1 MEIREK
7 IKTWVG
13 QTLGVQSD
21 FAVEHPKDMS
31 HGDYAVNVA
40 LIEGKK
46 LGKNPR
52 ELANEYIEKL
62 AACVLEEI
70 DHMETAGPGF
80 INIHLKSEYFADEVG
95 EAVEMG
101 DEFGTN
107 DSLDKQKTI
116 IEYTN
121 CNVLK
126 PMHIGHLMGNIIGES
141 LSRIIEANGAEIK
154 RNTYQGDS
162 GLHIAKVVWGIMKL
176 GGKIEG
182 DLSQKVEYIGKAYAL
197 GSNTYEEDEQVQAE
211 IKELNQKVFEK
222 TDAHLIDLYQWGR
235 EVSLAHFE
243 ELYKKLG
250 TKFDYYFFE
259 SEVADDAL
267 NIVKEFLQK
276 GIFEES
282 EGAIVFK
289 GEKYD
294 PKLHTRVFI
303 SSEGF
308 PMYEAKDI
316 AHALRKYKIYK
327 SDKSLILTA
336 NEQDGYFKVML
347 RALQE
352 INPEVAAQTQH
363 LSHGI
368 LKLPDGKMS
377 SRKGNVITGEFLIS
391 DVQELALDKMS
402 EREMSDEVKKEV
414 AEIIAIGAIKYSIL
428 HQAIGGDIIFDF
440 DKSLSFEGDSGPYLQ
455 YAYVRSQSVIKKA
468 KEVGVVSR
476 SNTSSGPEESLPETW
491 QTTTLEK
498 LIARFPEVVARA
510 GAEYAPHYIATYL
523 TELAAS
529 FNNFYV
535 MHKIADASDSGAGY
549 KLALTEAFGVVMK
562 KGLDLLGIKVPVEM

>member
-1 MEIREK
+1 MHAMEIADK
-7 IKTWVG
+7 LKTWVAD
-13 QTLGVQSD
+13 TLHIEGD

-31 HGDYAVNVA
+31 HGDYAVNIA

-46 LGKNPR
+46 QGKNPR
-52 ELANEYIEKL
+52 ELANEYMEKL
-62 AACVLEEI
+62 ASCVLPEVER
-70 DHMETAGPGF
+70 METAGPGF
-80 INIHLKSEYFADEVG
+80 INIHLNREYFASEVG

-101 DEFGTN
+101 EKFGTN
-107 DSLDKQKTI
+107 NNLNKQKTI

-182 DLSQKVEYIGKAYAL
+182 DLSEKVDYIGKAYAL
-197 GSNTYEEDEQVQAE
+197 GANSYEEDTQVQEE
-211 IKELNQKVFEK
+211 IKDLNQKIFEK
-222 TDAHLIDLYQWGR
+222 TDANLIDLYEWGR
-235 EVSLAHFE
+235 KISLDHFE

-267 NIVKEFLQK
+267 KIVKEFLQK
-276 GIFEES
+276 GVFEES
-282 EGAIVFK
+282 QGAVVFK
-289 GEKYD
+289 GENYD
-294 PKLHTRVFI
+294 PKLHTRVFV
-303 SSEGF
+303 SSQGL
-308 PMYEAKDI
+308 PMYEAKDV
-316 AHALRKYKIYK
+316 AHALRKYKIYT

-336 NEQDGYFKVML
+336 NEQDGYFKVVL

-352 INPEVAAQTQH
+352 INSEVAKQTHH

-377 SRKGNVITGEFLIS
+377 SRKGNVITGETLIN
-391 DVQELALDKMS
+391 DVQELAMEKMS
-402 EREMSDEVKKEV
+402 DRDMPDAVKQEV
-414 AEIIAIGAIKYSIL
+414 AEIVAIGAIKYSIL

-468 KEVGVVSR
+468 VEVGVQVSH
-476 SNTSSGPEESLPETW
+476 SIPDDW

-535 MHKIADASDSGAGY
+535 AHKIADASDASAGY
-549 KLALTEAFGVVMK
+549 KLALTEAFGIVMK
-562 KGLDLLGIKVPVEM
+562 KGLDLLGIKVPTEM

>member
-1 MEIREK
+1 MIREA
-7 IKTWVG
+7 IKTWVAD
-13 QTLGVQSD
+13 TLHIEGD

-40 LIEGKK
+40 LIEAKK
-46 LGKNPR
+46 QGKNPR
-52 ELANEYIEKL
+52 ELANEYVEKL
-62 AACVLEEI
+62 AGCALEQI

-80 INIHLKSEYFADEVG
+80 INIHLKSEYFAEEVSEVVKIG
-95 EAVEMG
+95 EK
-101 DEFGTN
+101 FGTN
-107 DSLDKQKTI
+107 GSLNKQKTI

-162 GLHIAKVVWGIMKL
+162 GLHIAKVIWGIKWK
-176 GGKIEG
+176 GGIIEG
-182 DLSQKVEYIGKAYAL
+182 SLKEKVSYIGEAYSA
-197 GSNTYEEDEQVQAE
+197 GAMAYEDSPEIQEE
-211 IKELNQKVFEK
+211 IKELNKKIFEK
-222 TDAHLIDLYQWGR
+222 TDNELNDVYEWGR
-235 EVSLAHFE
+235 KISLDHFE
-243 ELYKKLG
+243 ELYTKLG

-259 SEVADDAL
+259 SEVADEAL
-267 NIVKEFLQK
+267 KIVKEFLQK
-276 GIFEES
+276 GVFEES
-282 EGAIVFK
+282 EDAVVFK

-294 PKLHTRVFI
+294 PKLHTRVFV

-316 AHALRKYKIYK
+316 AHAIRKYNTYR
-327 SDKSLILTA
+327 SEKSLILTA

-377 SRKGNVITGEFLIS
+377 SRKGNVITGESLID
-391 DVQELALDKMS
+391 DVQELAMEKMK
-402 EREMSDEVKKEV
+402 EREMSDEVKKDV

-468 KEVGVVSR
+468 TEVGVKISHDI
-476 SNTSSGPEESLPETW
+476 PDDW

-498 LIARFPEVVARA
+498 LIARFPEVVMRA
-510 GAEYAPHYIATYL
+510 GEEYAPHYVATYL

-535 MHKIADASDSGAGY
+535 GHKIADASDASAGY

-562 KGLDLLGIKVPVEM
+562 KSLDLLGIKVPVEM